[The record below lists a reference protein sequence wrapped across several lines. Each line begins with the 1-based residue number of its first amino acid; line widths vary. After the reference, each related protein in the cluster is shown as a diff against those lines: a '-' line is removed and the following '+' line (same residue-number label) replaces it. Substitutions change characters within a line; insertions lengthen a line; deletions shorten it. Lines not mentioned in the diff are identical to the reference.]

1 MNDELMKEIT
11 YEISILIDS
20 RFYTPNEILEIIEEQ
35 FIDEEISLD
44 EIENIVSAKYDEKI
58 AREKKWIRPTDFDR
72 LKECFNQLN
81 KSNIIAVHNAGYT
94 IDEGV
99 QDSFEVFHHLKAKD
113 INPEG
118 FCFYHFQDIERAI
131 ESELLNIAFGD
142 FENSEKKALEIG
154 KKIADI
160 LKNNGFLVSWNED
173 VNTRIEINPFKWEK
187 LFDKEEYEIEGAFN
201 SFLDNNK

>member
-1 MNDELMKEIT
+1 MNDELTKEIN

-20 RFYTPNEILEIIEEQ
+20 GFYNPNEILEIIEEQ
-35 FIDEEISLD
+35 FIDEEISPD
-44 EIENIVSAKYDEKI
+44 EIEGIISVKYDEKI
-58 AREKKWIRPTDFDR
+58 AREKKWMRPTDFDR
-72 LKECFNQLN
+72 LKDCFNQLN
-81 KSNIIAVHNAGYT
+81 KNNIIAVHNAGYT

-99 QDSFEVFHHLKAKD
+99 QDSFEVFHHLKTKD
-113 INPEG
+113 IVPEG

-131 ESELLNIAFGD
+131 ESELLIIAFGD

-154 KKIADI
+154 KKIADV
-160 LKNNGFLVSWNED
+160 LKDNGFLISWNED

-187 LFDKEEYEIEGAFN
+187 LFDDEEYEIEGAFN